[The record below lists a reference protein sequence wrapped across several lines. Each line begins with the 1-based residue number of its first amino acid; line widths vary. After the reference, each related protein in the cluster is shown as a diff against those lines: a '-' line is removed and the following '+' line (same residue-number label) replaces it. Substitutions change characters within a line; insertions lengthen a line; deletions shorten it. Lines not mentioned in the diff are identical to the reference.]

1 MNKIEATNVLKDFIN
16 TYIKSHGE
24 EDVITVQLD
33 NVDIEAFDTIVKEL
47 EKETVSKEVYNQLIF
62 KAYKLDRIL
71 EQADLAFGDIKVT
84 LRSPNRDD
92 IVDKIEKIVN
102 KYDENVMEFFDFI
115 AQKRGQSDENV

>member
-1 MNKIEATNVLKDFIN
+1 MTKIEVTNILKEFID

-33 NVDIEAFDTIVKEL
+33 NVDVEAFSTIVKEL
-47 EKETVSKEVYNQLIF
+47 KKETVSKEFYNQLVF

-71 EQADLAFGDIKVT
+71 EQADLALVDIKVT

-102 KYDENVMEFFDFI
+102 KYDENVMEFLDFI
-115 AQKRGQSDENV
+115 AQKRGKLDENV